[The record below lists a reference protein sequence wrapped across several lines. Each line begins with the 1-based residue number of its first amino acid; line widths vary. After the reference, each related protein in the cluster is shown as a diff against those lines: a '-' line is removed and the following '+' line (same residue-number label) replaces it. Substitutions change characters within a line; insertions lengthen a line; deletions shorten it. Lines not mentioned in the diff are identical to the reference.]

1 MKLVNVTEEEAIQL
15 KDIII
20 KAFDELATAKEMD
33 ESNRIYIFWDN
44 DKKELDCS
52 TYGYAENDNMF
63 CLCSFSKYQKV
74 SAYNYDGWHWTDF
87 MEWLKQNN
95 NPLASMPV
103 ERIANEFNNVNS
115 DCYCMD
121 ELREWDAEVARE
133 DFIECVLPDLID
145 KCQYTIFR
153 KNVLSEE
160 RCKRGF

>member
-1 MKLVNVTEEEAIQL
+1 MKLVYATEDEAIQL
-15 KDIII
+15 KKTII
-20 KAFDELATAKEMD
+20 KAYDELATAKEMD
-33 ESNRIYIFWDN
+33 ESNRIYIFWDY
-44 DKKELDCS
+44 DRKEMDY
-52 TYGYAENDNMF
+52 TYGSAENENIF
-63 CLCSFSKYQKV
+63 YLCSFSQYQKV

-121 ELREWDAEVARE
+121 ELKEWDAEVARE
-133 DFIECVLPDLID
+133 EIIECVLPDLID
-145 KCQYTIFR
+145 KCQYTIFW

-160 RCKRGF
+160 R